1 MKIEF
6 TVNEAL
12 RVVDTH
18 PMTRLLDLLR
28 NDMSLKGCKEGC
40 GEGECGACSVIMDGR
55 LVNAC
60 MIPSIQAAG
69 TRIMTVEGLGTTTDP
84 DMLQTA
90 FVEEGAVH
98 CGFCTPGMILAARV
112 LLQDNAKPS
121 HQDIRIALSG
131 NLCRCTGYNRIYAA
145 VERVVE
151 GGYAAPKW
159 PVLSDEKTSRPV
171 FSDTEKDSFFSP
183 VSLEEALEIL
193 EARSDLVL
201 LAGGTDTGPDI
212 KNGKLKVPKAM
223 DIFKLKELK
232 KIELY
237 EREMRIGSCVTDAD
251 LAENDNVGH
260 YFPILREAAFLSAA
274 PAVRNRATIG
284 GNLCTAS
291 GAADLPVALLAL
303 DGKVCLQSKK
313 GERVLSV
320 EDFIKG
326 YRKAD
331 LKPGEILREIIIP
344 LPKAEAVRTR
354 AQKFYKRGSRAALTL
369 SRVALAFVA
378 SVDNGVISDFRAAA
392 GSMSPIPVRLPQLEA
407 LLKKKKIS
415 PVLIEQAVNAIRT
428 ELNPRKSTEYRK
440 ALAGNLMRRFL
451 EGLC

>member
-6 TVNEAL
+6 TVNKTL
-12 RVVDTH
+12 RVVETH

-28 NDMSLKGCKEGC
+28 DDMNLKGCKEGC

-60 MIPSIQAAG
+60 MVPSLQAAG
-69 TRIMTVEGLGTTTDP
+69 TRITTVEGLGTTADP

-98 CGFCTPGMILAARV
+98 CGFCTPGMILAARA

-145 VERVVE
+145 VERAVE
-151 GGYAAPKW
+151 GGYAPER
-159 PVLSDEKTSRPV
+159 PDLPDDPTSRPV

-183 VSLEEALEIL
+183 ASLEEALEIL
-193 EARSDLVL
+193 EVRSDLVL

-223 DIFKLKELK
+223 DIFRLKELK

-237 EREMRIGSCVTDAD
+237 EREMRIGSCVTDAE
-251 LAENDNVGH
+251 LAENDKVGH

-303 DGKVCLQSKK
+303 DGQVCLQSKK

-331 LKPGEILREIIIP
+331 LKPGEILKEIIIP
-344 LPKAEAVRTR
+344 LPKAEVLRTR
-354 AQKFYKRGSRAALTL
+354 TQKFYKRGSRAALTL

-415 PVLIEQAVNAIRT
+415 PVLIEQAVNAIRM